1 MARILPH
8 PNRQMT
14 ISNDRFLGPCLALLF
29 FAALL
34 TSVAF
39 AQEAPVEPSAAA
51 VAKPGAEWIWE
62 WGAYYTSIGLSIPLT
77 DEPVP
82 DGGQMG
88 ESEVY
93 ARLLA
98 SSLRPRFM
106 LIEASVYPMPALG
119 TWIRSHHPGFYEDTW
134 VAGRRINLVQT
145 LTAGFQ
151 EPWAASVFFGN
162 QMRFTRAGEQDLDT
176 NRAYMGY
183 LLSAGKKHIRDNV
196 LIDDDWMELEWKMKG
211 ERKFSDER
219 LSWSFRVGTKLH
231 RHPYIADMVYLGIG
245 RSNLD
250 FVSGLS
256 EWLKNSRINLLTEF
270 TKDSLTFA
278 RQEVLI
284 GKKIPVN
291 WCKCA
296 LEMGMGVIYERA
308 AKYQGTLANADRNVF
323 TWVLQPNLEF

>member
-1 MARILPH
+1 MIPTSNRI
-8 PNRQMT
+8 R
-14 ISNDRFLGPCLALLF
+14 RPCLALLF
-29 FAALL
+29 FAAFWVSAVL
-34 TSVAF
+34 
-39 AQEAPVEPSAAA
+39 AQQAPAE
-51 VAKPGAEWIWE
+51 PGAAIAEKPVPEWIWE
-62 WGAYYTSIGLSIPLT
+62 WGAYYTSAGLSVPLT

-93 ARLLA
+93 ARLLT

-106 LIEASVYPMPALG
+106 LIEASVYPMPVLG
-119 TWIRSHHPGFYEDTW
+119 TWIRSHHPGFYDDTW

-162 QMRFTRAGEQDLDT
+162 QMRFTRAGERDLDT

-183 LLSAGKKHIRDNV
+183 LFSAGKKHIRDNV

-231 RHPYIADMVYLGIG
+231 RHPDIADMVYLGIG

-250 FVSGLS
+250 FVSRLS
-256 EWLKNSRINLLTEF
+256 DWLKNSRLNLLTEF

-278 RQEVLI
+278 RQELLI

-308 AKYQGTLANADRNVF
+308 AKYQGTLANVDRNAF
-323 TWVLQPNLEF
+323 TFVLQPNFEF